1 MIRMSFRSNKNDNY
15 LQNVVAVAAVV
26 DDVVVLVAAVAVAI
40 VGVLFP
46 RVLGRKG
53 GASER

>member
-1 MIRMSFRSNKNDNY
+1 
-15 LQNVVAVAAVV
+15 VAVVAAVV
-26 DDVVVLVAAVAVAI
+26 DVAVGLVAAVAVVI

-53 GASER
+53 GA